1 MLAYPYSTPQ
11 VVNTHHI
18 PQQKFTDEMEK
29 SGIPSGQS
37 SVGYSITS
45 SDPPILGD
53 ETKPRQAHPTAPD
66 ITAWIESCSILPP
79 PGEIPE
85 AHITDPSHSYERC
98 NIWDKT
104 KLHLQLLQGETERL
118 DDMIWHIYNR
128 KDAIER
134 DKDRVTKA
142 MEEIELRRRVLWK
155 QKAEHRASASRL
167 KVAQERLAAQQ
178 ATAVYIHNYRAEPYP
193 ARQIGI
199 TQTSTLASV
208 RPAMAGRGPNLN
220 LLPAQPLGSRLQT
233 TREPLSSRLRARALL
248 RAASNETEAGST
260 LPRVVRSGDGS
271 GVDDDVVV

>member
-1 MLAYPYSTPQ
+1 
-11 VVNTHHI
+11 
-18 PQQKFTDEMEK
+18 MEK

-37 SVGYSITS
+37 SVGYSNTS

-53 ETKPRQAHPTAPD
+53 ETKPRQTHPTPPD
-66 ITAWIESCSILPP
+66 IKAWIESCSILPAP
-79 PGEIPE
+79 DEIPE
-85 AHITDPSHSYERC
+85 AHITDPSNSYERC

-118 DDMIWHIYNR
+118 DDMIWHVYKR

-134 DKDRVTKA
+134 DKDRVIQA

-178 ATAVYIHNYRAEPYP
+178 AKTVHTPNYRAEPYP

-208 RPAMAGRGPNLN
+208 GQGMAGRWPDLSP
-220 LLPAQPLGSRLQT
+220 LPAQPLESRLQS
-233 TREPLSSRLRARALL
+233 TREPPSSRLRARALP
-248 RAASNETEAGST
+248 RAASNETEAGTT
-260 LPRVVRSGDGS
+260 LPSPSG
-271 GVDDDVVV
+271 